1 MAGLLLMIIW
11 PVVRDGSDLF
21 VIDKLDEND
30 PCDDFIELRTGNWA
44 TPWKGTASLESAAQ
58 LPCLA
63 FPTPEA

>member
-1 MAGLLLMIIW
+1 
-11 PVVRDGSDLF
+11 LF